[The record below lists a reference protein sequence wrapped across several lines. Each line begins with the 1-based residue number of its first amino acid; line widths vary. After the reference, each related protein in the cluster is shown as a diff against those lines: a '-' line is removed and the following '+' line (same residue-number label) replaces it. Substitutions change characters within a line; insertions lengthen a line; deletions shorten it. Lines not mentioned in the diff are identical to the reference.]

1 MNDFSFENVST
12 WPPYCHVRDFARVF
26 VASLEKLKLPSVMNI
41 GSDSENHRKLDI
53 VQLIC
58 SKLDGVTPQIRNL
71 GDGRDRRNYR
81 VGFGLM
87 TSSLGLT
94 PTYSVEH
101 TIEQVAMGLNYSLF
115 DMPGVRYGNT

>member
-1 MNDFSFENVST
+1 
-12 WPPYCHVRDFARVF
+12 